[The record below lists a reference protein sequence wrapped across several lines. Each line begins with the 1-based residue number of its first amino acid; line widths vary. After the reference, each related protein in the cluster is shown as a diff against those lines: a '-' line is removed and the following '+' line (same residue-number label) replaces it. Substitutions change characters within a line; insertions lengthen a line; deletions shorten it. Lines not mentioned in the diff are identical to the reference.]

1 MQNDSTMSFWALAK
15 NLMGRYY
22 YTYIATNKNNTVLYT
37 GVTNDLARRS
47 YEHKNKIINGFTAK
61 YNVNKIVWYNAF
73 SSPYEAIAAEKTI
86 KGRTRAK
93 KIKLIA
99 SINHEFKDL
108 DPSPS
113 AQDDK
118 MRIQDDRN
126 DRLWWLINFD
136 FYILNLWMT
145 NLL

>member
-1 MQNDSTMSFWALAK
+1 
-15 NLMGRYY
+15 MGRYY

-61 YNVNKIVWYNAF
+61 YNVNKIVWYNMF

-86 KGRTRAK
+86 KGWTRAK

-99 SINHEFKDL
+99 GINYEFKDL

-118 MRIQDDRN
+118 MRIQDDR
-126 DRLWWLINFD
+126 
-136 FYILNLWMT
+136 
-145 NLL
+145 

>member
-1 MQNDSTMSFWALAK
+1 
-15 NLMGRYY
+15 MGRYY

-61 YNVNKIVWYNAF
+61 YNVNKIVWYNMF

-86 KGRTRAK
+86 KGWTRAK

-99 SINHEFKDL
+99 GINYEFKDL
-108 DPSPS
+108 DPSHPT
-113 AQDDK
+113 A
-118 MRIQDDRN
+118 R
-126 DRLWWLINFD
+126 
-136 FYILNLWMT
+136 
-145 NLL
+145 